1 MHLNASI
8 TFVFE
13 IAYLVLFEVFHA
25 MSTKRTVL
33 SLDQRMKVLRRLVEG
48 IVNVQAM
55 VEEHIVRLAASDKQK
70 CITDFFRK
78 YLLNE

>member
-1 MHLNASI
+1 
-8 TFVFE
+8 
-13 IAYLVLFEVFHA
+13 

-33 SLDQRMKVLRRLVEG
+33 SLDQRMKVLRRLFDG

-55 VEEHIVRLAASDKQK
+55 DEEHSVRLVAADKQK

-78 YLLNE
+78 

>member
-1 MHLNASI
+1 M
-8 TFVFE
+8 FE
-13 IAYLVLFEVFHA
+13 FFHA

-33 SLDQRMKVLRRLVEG
+33 SLDQRMKVLRRLVDG

-55 VEEHIVRLAASDKQK
+55 VEEHSVRLAAADKQK

-78 YLLNE
+78 